1 MVEIYISAPANI
13 IDKPAEE
20 LKAFTKTNLLKP
32 GKTQT
37 LKFTLTAADLASF
50 YTDRESWI
58 ADAGK
63 YTVKAGASS
72 TDIRLKASFNLPN
85 EIIVEKVNKAL
96 APKTNIS
103 ELKSEPVKE
112 ESYINELS
120 NFYTIGQ

>member
-1 MVEIYISAPANI
+1 M
-13 IDKPAEE
+13 
-20 LKAFTKTNLLKP
+20 KP

-37 LKFTLTAADLASF
+37 LKFTLTAADLTSF

-103 ELKSEPVKE
+103 ELKSEPAKE
-112 ESYINELS
+112 TGYINELS
-120 NFYTIGQ
+120 NFYMIGQ